1 MLFRSMDP
9 VPVGLIR
16 KMGCH
21 FAIGV
26 NAMAA
31 LESQPVSDRYP
42 SNAMEVMTRSM
53 FLMGHEIGQARAEKI
68 ANVLFTPSLGNI
80 TMLQFS
86 RSPEIIDCG
95 RKAAEVQLPTILSRY
110 KQLRDGNAAA

>member
-1 MLFRSMDP
+1 
-9 VPVGLIR
+9 
-16 KMGCH
+16 
-21 FAIGV
+21 V

-68 ANVLFTPSLGNI
+68 ANVLFTPALGNI

-95 RKAAEVQLPTILSRY
+95 RRAAEAQLPTVLERY
-110 KQLRDGNAAA
+110 AQLRASTASS